1 MPLRGVDEDG
11 VSIEAD
17 GCTDEEWSLLRER
30 GRKERGLKMPCCP
43 ARAVLKT
50 SKLGTRFFAHKA
62 RGACIWKAETEVHLY
77 LKKLAWRQ
85 HAKRDGR
92 LQTEVGGLTPDGE
105 KWTADVFAWK
115 DKEKVAVEVQWSG
128 QSVEQTWRRQ
138 RRYYKSGIKGIPAYP
153 RHSACGDVCSQYVP
167 NEGVTAMGF
176 KVASRVRGL
185 SDEAFREA
193 FGTEEQCRTALVR
206 LRWPDGFVC
215 PCCGHREHCVLAGR
229 GLYQCNRCKKQTSPT
244 AGTIFHATKLP
255 LTLWFAAIHLIVT
268 AKNGISSVELGR
280 RLGVK
285 QPTAWTVKHKIM
297 AVMAR
302 REGGT
307 RLTGRVEMDDAYLG
321 GVRSGGKR
329 GRGAA
334 GKTPF
339 VAAVSTSPEGRPG
352 KLKLAPVKGF
362 RKREIARGAKHWLAP
377 GAAVVTDGLG
387 CWGALD
393 EAACS
398 HRAIRTGSGRQ
409 AARMASFKWVNT
421 TLGNIKSAITGTYRK
436 LGPDHAGRYLAS
448 FAWRYNRRYQ
458 LETMIPRFVHSAAR
472 TEPMPYRLLIAG

>member
-1 MPLRGVDEDG
+1 MQPL
-11 VSIEAD
+11 
-17 GCTDEEWSLLRER
+17 
-30 GRKERGLKMPCCP
+30 
-43 ARAVLKT
+43 
-50 SKLGTRFFAHKA
+50 
-62 RGACIWKAETEVHLY
+62 
-77 LKKLAWRQ
+77 
-85 HAKRDGR
+85 
-92 LQTEVGGLTPDGE
+92 
-105 KWTADVFAWK
+105 
-115 DKEKVAVEVQWSG
+115 
-128 QSVEQTWRRQ
+128 
-138 RRYYKSGIKGIPAYP
+138 
-153 RHSACGDVCSQYVP
+153 
-167 NEGVTAMGF
+167 
-176 KVASRVRGL
+176 
-185 SDEAFREA
+185 
-193 FGTEEQCRTALVR
+193 
-206 LRWPDGFVC
+206 
-215 PCCGHREHCVLAGR
+215 
-229 GLYQCNRCKKQTSPT
+229 CKKQTSPT

-255 LTLWFAAIHLIVT
+255 LTLWFAIAIHLIVT

-285 QPTAWTVKHKIM
+285 QPTAWAVKHKIM

-302 REGGT
+302 REGET

-377 GAAVVTDGLG
+377 GKPTLRGGLPVTDGLG
-387 CWGALD
+387 CWKAHSTTQPPAAIAKSRSDPDRVGPTGAHH
-393 EAACS
+393 S
-398 HRAIRTGSGRQ
+398 P
-409 AARMASFKWVNT
+409 ARMASFKWVNT

-458 LETMIPRFVHSAAR
+458 LQTMIPRFVHSAAR
-472 TEPMPYRLLIAG
+472 TQPMPYRLLIAG